1 MENKENAVTT
11 LPFEDSLPDWF
22 DGKRINEVLF
32 CQQFLDKHPM
42 KCVRGRLFTVD
53 GLIEDEGQIG
63 NLILEEISSCLT
75 SGLSKVVAN
84 LLASIKLQAYSPPL
98 PIETDRIHVANGTY
112 FMDGRFS
119 ADKSY
124 CNNRLTVSYKPDAS
138 VPNRWLQF
146 LSELLVP
153 EDIPTLQEYL
163 GYCLLP
169 TTKGQKMLMLIGK
182 GGEGKS
188 RIGLVM
194 RSLLGD
200 SMNTTSIQKVE
211 SNRFSRADLEN
222 KLLMVDD
229 DMDMSAL
236 PKTNYIKSIVTSEC
250 KMDMERK
257 GVQSYQSQLYVRF
270 LCFGNG
276 ALTALH
282 DKSDGFFRR
291 QIVLTTI
298 DRPAGRADDP
308 FLVDK
313 LLREK
318 EGIFLWCLEG
328 LHRLIGNNYQFSISG
343 KARENMETVKRSS
356 NNVIEFL
363 QSEGYIR
370 FRADGD
376 ASSKAI
382 YEAYTRWC
390 DDNAQK
396 PMSANRVSSELAQN
410 ERLYNV
416 EATNNVHVGGKRV
429 RGFMGIE
436 VVKLFLAVPAFG
448 DGILS
453 AVAGAFRM
461 LVRSDKAARFR
472 FGGQQIFLFLFIYIV
487 GILLLPALSLCC
499 LELCGGEAPFLA
511 VSDTEVFL
519 LRLVLPTP
527 LFVQRAHGQQNMSV
541 GILSVRVVDGSVGA
555 HTLCHKLLL
564 NIFLNKGNLRL
575 PVKLSRQCCDE
586 LPRKAAVLGLF
597 VFLHGVPELF
607 SVLPFL
613 RSVFRQ
619 KYLLPDKPLLFRVVV
634 LYPVVIVI
642 QTGAA
647 HIGGSGHG
655 GAPCAP
661 ADHLRLQMIDR
672 QTFSFPPTR
681 GH

>member
-1 MENKENAVTT
+1 MDMTPQTWPE
-11 LPFEDSLPDWF
+11 WY
-22 DGKRINEVLF
+22 DGRHINEVLF

-63 NLILEEISSCLT
+63 NLILEEISGVLT
-75 SGLSKVVAN
+75 ANLSKTVAN

-112 FMDGRFS
+112 FMDGSFT

-124 CNNRLTVSYKPDAS
+124 CNNRLTVAYNPDA
-138 VPNRWLQF
+138 PTPKKWLQF
-146 LSELLVP
+146 LSELLQP
-153 EDIPTLQEYL
+153 EDIPTLQEFL

-229 DMDMSAL
+229 DMDLSAL

-291 QIVLTTI
+291 QIVLTTK

-313 LLREK
+313 LLWEK

-363 QSEGYIR
+363 QSEGYI
-370 FRADGD
+370 
-376 ASSKAI
+376 
-382 YEAYTRWC
+382 
-390 DDNAQK
+390 
-396 PMSANRVSSELAQN
+396 
-410 ERLYNV
+410 
-416 EATNNVHVGGKRV
+416 
-429 RGFMGIE
+429 
-436 VVKLFLAVPAFG
+436 
-448 DGILS
+448 
-453 AVAGAFRM
+453 
-461 LVRSDKAARFR
+461 
-472 FGGQQIFLFLFIYIV
+472 
-487 GILLLPALSLCC
+487 SLKSIC
-499 LELCGGEAPFLA
+499 ETA
-511 VSDTEVFL
+511 
-519 LRLVLPTP
+519 
-527 LFVQRAHGQQNMSV
+527 
-541 GILSVRVVDGSVGA
+541 
-555 HTLCHKLLL
+555 CH
-564 NIFLNKGNLRL
+564 
-575 PVKLSRQCCDE
+575 
-586 LPRKAAVLGLF
+586 
-597 VFLHGVPELF
+597 
-607 SVLPFL
+607 
-613 RSVFRQ
+613 
-619 KYLLPDKPLLFRVVV
+619 
-634 LYPVVIVI
+634 
-642 QTGAA
+642 
-647 HIGGSGHG
+647 
-655 GAPCAP
+655 
-661 ADHLRLQMIDR
+661 
-672 QTFSFPPTR
+672 
-681 GH
+681 